1 MSRRVSPSTDQVYG
15 LQRVTRIWG
24 VSRATVYR
32 HRHPSE
38 AIERRRPGPLGAMAD
53 ERPGAGDP
61 AAPAGQPVPRR
72 GLPQAVGATAPAGIR
87 TSRRAPDGTITTKR
101 VDLM

>member
-32 HRHPSE
+32 HRSE

-53 ERPGAGDP
+53 EELVRAIRQSCRTARSMAKGTASCGRGCASP
-61 AAPAGQPVPRR
+61 ASAPAG
-72 GLPQAVGATAPAGIR
+72 AVFCG
-87 TSRRAPDGTITTKR
+87 
-101 VDLM
+101 